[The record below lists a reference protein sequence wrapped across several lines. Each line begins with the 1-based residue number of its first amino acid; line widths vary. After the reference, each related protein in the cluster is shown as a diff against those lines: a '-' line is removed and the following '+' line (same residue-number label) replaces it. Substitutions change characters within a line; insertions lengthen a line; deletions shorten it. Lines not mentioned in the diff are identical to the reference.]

1 MRSLFRREKL
11 NHHFPELKRQFSQFR
26 AINWISRQHLAVG
39 VIVLA
44 LCCGMAYLLQTNI
57 TATQGYQIKDL
68 EQQLADAKENH
79 DQLQLKYIELQSM
92 TKVAERATD
101 LDLVVATD
109 VAVISSINSV
119 VAKR

>member
-1 MRSLFRREKL
+1 MKLFRREKI

-68 EQQLADAKENH
+68 EQQLADAKDHH

-92 TKVAERATD
+92 TNVAERAND
-101 LDLVVATD
+101 LNLVAASE
-109 VAVISSINSV
+109 VAVISPTASV